1 VAEWAYSSGSSSR
14 PLDVE
19 IATAR
24 GDREMD
30 APKETSAAQ
39 SDLTQT
45 ASKSVFWTLSGNV
58 GVSAIRFVGTMILA
72 RILLPQEFGIVAMS
86 LVYYGVIQ
94 LFGKWGMSQ
103 ALIQRLDVDDD
114 YLSTGFWT
122 SVMVGG
128 SLTVVGIAFSPLAAY
143 FFREPDVQSAIMVL
157 SLNFI
162 LSALGST
169 HAVILMR
176 ELKFRTLTVIDLSST
191 VIRVVFIIIA
201 ALNGLGYWSIIL
213 GLVFNRLIKTAFLVL
228 KVRWIPVMRFQR
240 EKFHHL
246 FKFGRNYYGY
256 SVLQYLNDNM
266 DYMVTGRLLGAA
278 NLAYYQFAFALPHL
292 ALSHIA
298 EGVNTASY
306 PILSKVQEDKERVA
320 RGFLKTAR
328 FVSLLTFPMM
338 MGLIFVARDFIL
350 TAYGDRWLPSV
361 LPMQILC
368 FSGALRSVIYINES
382 LLKSQGRPDLG
393 LKWGLFFLPLSVIAV
408 IVGSRWGIAG
418 VAYAMLALA
427 GVSIAYVYL
436 GLRLVRCSL
445 VEYLLNL
452 LPALV
457 CSGAM
462 VAALGIV
469 SRIPVLTE
477 IDPWWRLLANAAI
490 GACVYVAAV
499 RIVYRGTF
507 TEFLEFVGNVFQRRS
522 T

>member
-1 VAEWAYSSGSSSR
+1 MNPPE
-14 PLDVE
+14 D
-19 IATAR
+19 AT
-24 GDREMD
+24 G
-30 APKETSAAQ
+30 AQ
-39 SDLTQT
+39 SDLTQK
-45 ASKSVFWTLSGNV
+45 ASKSVFWTLSGNA
-58 GVSAIRFVGTMILA
+58 GVSVIRFVGTMILA

-86 LVYYGVIQ
+86 LLYYGIIQ

-122 SVMVGG
+122 SVMIGA
-128 SLTVVGIAFSPLAAY
+128 SLTILGMAFSPLAAY
-143 FFREPDVQSAIMVL
+143 FFREPAVQSAIMVL

-169 HAVILMR
+169 HAVILTR
-176 ELKFRTLTVIDLSST
+176 ELKFRTLTVIDLSAT
-191 VIRVVFIIIA
+191 VIRVVFIIVA

-213 GLVFNRLIKTAFLVL
+213 GLVLNRLVKTAFQVM
-228 KVRWIPVMRFQR
+228 KVKWIPRFRFQR
-240 EKFHHL
+240 EKFNHL
-246 FKFGRNYYGY
+246 FKFGRSYYGY
-256 SVLQYLNDNM
+256 SFLQYLNDNM
-266 DYMVTGRLLGAA
+266 DYLVTGRFLGAA

-328 FVSLLTFPMM
+328 FVSLLTFPML

-368 FSGALRSVIYINES
+368 FSGAVRSVIYINES

-393 LKWGLFFLPLSVIAV
+393 LKWGLFFLPLSVAAV
-408 IVGSRWGIAG
+408 IVGSRWGIEG
-418 VAYAMLALA
+418 VAAAMLSLA
-427 GVSIAYVYL
+427 VVSIAYVYL
-436 GLRLVRCSL
+436 GLRLVRCTMSRYL
-445 VEYLLNL
+445 VSL

-457 CSGAM
+457 CSAAM
-462 VAALGIV
+462 VAALFAAN
-469 SRIPVLTE
+469 RIPFLMT
-477 IDPWWRLLANAAI
+477 IDPWWRLSANAVI

-499 RIVYRGTF
+499 RLLYRNTF
-507 TEFLEFVGNVFQRRS
+507 TEIQEFVGNVFRRGKAKS
-522 T
+522 